1 MKVLLLAPQ
10 PFYQERGT
18 PIAVR
23 LAAEALAERY
33 QQSGHVDLLV
43 YHEGDSI
50 NLPGVQTHRIK
61 GCSFIKGVGP
71 GISIKKLICDLFFFF
86 TALGLVFRNRGNQY
100 NVVHAVEESVFVA
113 LFIKFIF
120 KIPYVYDMDSSIA
133 LQAAEKWKI
142 LTPLYPIL
150 SWFEKLGVKHSTA
163 VVPVCDSLAAI
174 ADNHGSQDTHILR
187 DVSLMSHGD
196 TTDVNLRAEINAK
209 SEDIITTYIGNLES
223 YQGVELLIESFIEIS
238 GKVPN
243 ARLVIIGGSA
253 KHLEAFKKK
262 FELNKFSSQI
272 KLLGPRPVQNLGA
285 YLTQSDILAS
295 PRIKGNNTPMKVYS
309 YLHAGKPVI
318 ATNLPTHTQ
327 VLNSSVS
334 MLVEPTVES
343 MSAGLVK
350 LISDQLL
357 RKRLG
362 QSAYE
367 YAEQNFTLEV
377 FRLRLNELYA
387 RLEKRHFITVDT
399 QLPKEQLG

>member
-33 QQSGHVDLLV
+33 RQSGHIDLLV
-43 YHEGDSI
+43 YHEGVTV
-50 NLPGVQTHRIK
+50 NLPGVQIHRIK
-61 GCSFIKGVGP
+61 GCGFIKGVGP
-71 GISIKKLICDLFFFF
+71 GISIKKLICDFFFF
-86 TALGLVFRNRGNQY
+86 IAALRLVIKNRCDQY
-100 NVVHAVEESVFVA
+100 NVIHAVEESVFVA
-113 LFIKFIF
+113 LFIKFF
-120 KIPYVYDMDSSIA
+120 FSIPYVYDMDSSIA
-133 LQAAEKWKI
+133 LQATEKWRI
-142 LTPLYPIL
+142 LAPLYPVL

-174 ADNHGSQDTHILR
+174 ADNHGSKDTHILR
-187 DVSLMSHGD
+187 DVSLMAHGE
-196 TTDVNLRAEINAK
+196 TTEVNLRSEINARN
-209 SEDIITTYIGNLES
+209 EDVLITYIGNLES
-223 YQGVELLIESFIEIS
+223 YQGVELLIQSFIAIS
-238 GKVPN
+238 NKVTN
-243 ARLVIIGGSA
+243 AKLIVIGGSA
-253 KHLEAFKKK
+253 KHLESLTHQ

-285 YLTQSDILAS
+285 YLTQSDILSS

-327 VLNSSVS
+327 VLNSDVA

-343 MSAGLVK
+343 MSAGLLK

-357 RKRLG
+357 RTRLG
-362 QSAYE
+362 QSAYQ

-377 FRLRLNELYA
+377 FKQRLNELYD
-387 RLEKRHFITVDT
+387 RLEKRHSPSIDT
-399 QLPKEQLG
+399 PIPKEQLG